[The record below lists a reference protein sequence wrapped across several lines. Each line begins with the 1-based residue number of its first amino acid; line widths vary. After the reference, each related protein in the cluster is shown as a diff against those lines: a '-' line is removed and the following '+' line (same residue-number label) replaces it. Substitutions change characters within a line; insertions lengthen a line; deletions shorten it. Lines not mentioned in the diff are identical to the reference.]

1 MEYEKDHFPSCL
13 SVSICRKLMSDRNEC
28 VYSLLTMLMSL
39 KVSHPFE
46 ADVTVESLSDLPNSP
61 KLRMFSP
68 V

>member
-1 MEYEKDHFPSCL
+1 
-13 SVSICRKLMSDRNEC
+13 MSDRNEC